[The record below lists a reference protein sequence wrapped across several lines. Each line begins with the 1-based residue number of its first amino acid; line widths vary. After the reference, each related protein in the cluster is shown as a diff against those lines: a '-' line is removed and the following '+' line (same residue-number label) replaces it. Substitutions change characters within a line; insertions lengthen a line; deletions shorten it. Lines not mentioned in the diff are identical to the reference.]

1 MMRVL
6 HAEDDPQVADM
17 VRLYF
22 TRLGTSCL
30 LEHVPDGRACLSAMA
45 RGGYDVLLLDLTMPE
60 LDGLQVLGELMARRD
75 PTPVVM
81 VSAQGQHEL
90 AVRALRAGAVDC
102 IDKNSSEFRRI
113 PEIAERVHA
122 RHWQR
127 VRLPAP
133 NPMRR
138 HRVRFIDPDALER
151 DRIAKLFAASA
162 PRIELILSVSPEGS
176 VGAEPPD
183 AAILGPSLAA
193 PVMLEALH
201 RLRAEHPELPVI
213 VISAP
218 DRAEVTIAAFKLGA
232 HDYLFTGPS
241 MPGELVFSLQDALKR
256 ADTERANARLTHELA
271 TLNRTLA
278 TQVADRTRELELEV
292 AVRRAAEE
300 RAEEHAARL
309 QALSNRLIRVQEEER
324 GALARELHDQIG
336 QLLTGLRFQL
346 EAACEAAPSSP
357 LGEALAITGGLL
369 CTVRDLTLQLRPR
382 VLDDL
387 GLGPAL
393 QWQARLFYGQTGI
406 AVELDLALP
415 PGRLMAEVETSAFR
429 LVQEALTNV
438 ARHSGAKAALV
449 TATADERTL
458 HVEVADRGR
467 GFDPAAARARHDSLG
482 LAGLAERVR
491 LAGGQF
497 EIVSHPGRGTRLH
510 AEFSLGQLP
519 ARS

>member
-22 TRLGTSCL
+22 TRLGEDCL
-30 LEHVPDGRACLSAMA
+30 LEHVPDGRACLRAMA
-45 RGGYDVLLLDLTMPE
+45 GSRYDVLLLDLTMPE
-60 LDGLQVLGELMARRD
+60 LDGLQVLGELAARRD

-122 RHWQR
+122 RHRQR
-127 VRLPAP
+127 SRPVSDPI
-133 NPMRR
+133 RR

-151 DRIAKLFAASA
+151 DRIARLFAASA
-162 PRIELILSVSPEGS
+162 PRIELLLSPSPES
-176 VGAEPPD
+176 AFSAEPPD
-183 AAILGPSLAA
+183 AAILGPTLAA
-193 PVMLEALH
+193 PVMLDALH
-201 RLRAEHPELPVI
+201 RLRAEHPELPII
-213 VISAP
+213 VIAEP

-232 HDYLFTGPS
+232 HDYLLTGPG
-241 MPGELVFSLQDALKR
+241 MPGELVFSLQHALKR
-256 ADTERANARLTHELA
+256 ADTERANARLTDELA
-271 TLNRTLA
+271 ALNRTLA
-278 TQVADRTRELELEV
+278 SQVADRTRALEHEI
-292 AVRRAAEE
+292 AVRRAAEA

-346 EAACEAAPSSP
+346 EAARDCAPSP
-357 LGEALAITGGLL
+357 ALGEALGTTGELL
-369 CTVRDLTLQLRPR
+369 RTVREITLQLRPR

-393 QWQARLFYGQTGI
+393 QWQTRLFYGQTGI
-406 AVELDLALP
+406 AVDLDLALP
-415 PGRLMAEVETSAFR
+415 PSRLATEVETSAFR

-438 ARHSGAKAALV
+438 ARHSGAAAALV
-449 TATADERTL
+449 TATADESTL
-458 HVEVADRGR
+458 HIEVADRGR
-467 GFDPAAARARHDSLG
+467 GFDAVAVRNQHDSLG

-497 EIVSHPGRGTRLH
+497 EIVSQPGRGTRLH
-510 AEFSLGQLP
+510 AEFPLAQLP
-519 ARS
+519 SHP